1 MDNRDSVE
9 KQWDDLTERIKDIKF
24 AMLTT
29 ENEDGFLHSRPM
41 ATLEAD
47 PDRALWFF
55 TGKST
60 LKAREIGANPKV
72 NLAYADG
79 GHDTFI
85 SVAGEAH
92 LVEDKARAKRLWNPM
107 MKAWFPAGLEDPD
120 LVLLKVEIEE
130 AEYWDPTSKK
140 MLTLI
145 RFAKSLS
152 GAEVVRETPSHGRLR
167 P

>member
-1 MDNRDSVE
+1 MDNRDTLE
-9 KQWDDLTERIKDIKF
+9 KQWEELTEKIKDIKF

-47 PDRALWFF
+47 SDRALWFF

-60 LKAREIGANPKV
+60 LKAREIGVNPKV

-79 GHDTFI
+79 GHNTFI
-85 SVAGEAH
+85 SVAGEAR
-92 LVEDKARAKRLWNPM
+92 LFEDRAKAEKLWNPI
-107 MKAWFPAGLEDPD
+107 MKAWFPKGLDDPD

-130 AEYWDPTSKK
+130 AEYWDPASKR

-145 RFAKSLS
+145 RFAKSMA
-152 GAEVVRETPSHGRLR
+152 GADPHEDPPGHGRLQ